1 VTDAPIL
8 FSTNCNHY
16 QPRWLHIAAQTH
28 DPKNPI
34 PMDDVKALL
43 EKAATRFRWWG
54 VGFEWRRRLPF
65 DHLRFQRLSSE
76 GPFYFHNFR
85 MQL

>member
-1 VTDAPIL
+1 MKGLSGPNVKDYGNIACKVTDAQIL

-43 EKAATRFRWWG
+43 EKAATRFR
-54 VGFEWRRRLPF
+54 
-65 DHLRFQRLSSE
+65 
-76 GPFYFHNFR
+76 
-85 MQL
+85 